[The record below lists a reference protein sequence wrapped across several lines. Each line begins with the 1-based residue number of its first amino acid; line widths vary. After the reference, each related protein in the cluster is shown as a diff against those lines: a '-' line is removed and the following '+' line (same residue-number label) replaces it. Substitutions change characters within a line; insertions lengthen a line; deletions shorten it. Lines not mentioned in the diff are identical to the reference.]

1 VKIVG
6 GSGVLLV
13 AGEAFGWRPW
23 EAGLVSKAGEGGEVR
38 GASGAGAGKYGAGK
52 RLVND
57 KGQWEVEDDAW
68 GLLGLVWPKPG
79 MQSYS
84 RVGGRSRCYSR
95 ALC

>member
-23 EAGLVSKAGEGGEVR
+23 EAGRDGR
-38 GASGAGAGKYGAGK
+38 GAYGAGAGGGKYGEGK
-52 RLVND
+52 RLVNE
-57 KGQWEVEDDAW
+57 KGQWEVGDDAW

-79 MQSYS
+79 M
-84 RVGGRSRCYSR
+84 
-95 ALC
+95 